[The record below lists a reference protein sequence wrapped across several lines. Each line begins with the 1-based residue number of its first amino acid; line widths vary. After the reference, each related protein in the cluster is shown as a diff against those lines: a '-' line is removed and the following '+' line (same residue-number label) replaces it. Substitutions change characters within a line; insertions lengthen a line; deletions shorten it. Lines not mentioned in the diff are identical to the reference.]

1 MPEVKL
7 IVALPDAVC
16 VDRRFSA
23 PPKPETELSVPDP
36 LLTHKVFPPA
46 SLTVLT
52 LISSRATMVSPES
65 PTVSVLPD
73 GAIVLTLIV
82 VTRLPSFV
90 QTLQ

>member
-52 LISSRATMVSPES
+52 FTSGATMVSPES

>member
-23 PPKPETELSVPDP
+23 PPKPETELNVPDP
-36 LLTHKVFPPA
+36 LLTHKVLPPA
-46 SLTVLT
+46 SLMVLT
-52 LISSRATMVSPES
+52 FTSGTTMVSPES
-65 PTVSVLPD
+65 PTVSVLPA

-82 VTRLPSFV
+82 VTLRPSCPLKV
-90 QTLQ
+90 Q